1 MSMILPLI
9 LLAAGVV
16 DAPAEPPT
24 DPRAG
29 EGRPLQEATPAAV
42 EEQWIFV
49 DGQPLTVTVT
59 GSADAGDGDGDG
71 DAPRAVRLQVV
82 GGDGLVAIADA
93 AGAAARKVPFIGVVT
108 TPIAPAVRAQTD
120 LGEDIGLS
128 VESVAPDSPA
138 AKAGLE
144 PFDILAKYDDQ
155 LLCAAVQLSALVKR
169 TGPGNTATLTV
180 IRRGK
185 EMPIEVTVGEHAVPA
200 ALALERVAGPH
211 GQPDVAAQAILPGR
225 NVDGPLLARLL
236 ERLGQ
241 PGTAPQQPGPGGRM
255 MQPGVVPGVPVP
267 PPNAAAQPNQRFI
280 LVNPAVT
287 RQSQSTSMHSDDRG
301 QVIFRETD
309 GVGTV
314 TVLDRGGAVQ
324 HQGPWGGAGDLEK
337 VPEDLRGRVE
347 EAAGRRAQAPPFP
360 RGGG

>member
-9 LLAAGVV
+9 LLATGIV

-24 DPRAG
+24 DPRVV
-29 EGRPLQEATPAAV
+29 EGRPLQDATPAV
-42 EEQWIFV
+42 
-49 DGQPLTVTVT
+49 
-59 GSADAGDGDGDG
+59 G
-71 DAPRAVRLQVV
+71 DALRALNLQVV
-82 GGDGLVAIADA
+82 GGEEFVTIAEA
-93 AGAAARKVPFIGVVT
+93 AGAPAKKVPFIGVVT

-138 AKAGLE
+138 AKAGIE
-144 PFDILAKYDDQ
+144 PFDVLAKYDDQ

-169 TGPGNTATLTV
+169 TGSGNTATLTV

-185 EMPIEVTVGEHAVPA
+185 EMPIEVTVGEHVGTVRLVLEGA
-200 ALALERVAGPH
+200 AAQH
-211 GQPDVAAQAILPGR
+211 GQPDVASPAIVPGR
-225 NVDGPLLARLL
+225 AVDGPLLFRF
-236 ERLGQ
+236 EPLGQ
-241 PGTAPQQPGPGGRM
+241 PGTAAQQPGPGGRM
-255 MQPGVVPGVPVP
+255 MQPRVVPGVPVP
-267 PPNAAAQPNQRFI
+267 PPNAAAQPNQRFF

-314 TVLDRGGAVQ
+314 TVLDRGGAVEY
-324 HQGPWGGAGDLEK
+324 QGPWGGADDVGK